1 MLRKGFTLIELLVV
15 ITIIAILAGAALPYV
30 QDYVEDARISKAKSD
45 LGEIKNAMI
54 RWEVDNARLWDNAD
68 ATIDNLVGSYLERAL
83 IDPWGNAYKI
93 DGASSMVYC
102 LGPDGTDSTGDEFS
116 LSFRPPLAISKA
128 YWVDANKDGKVSTGD
143 ALSIRFTRPVAS
155 TGAVGSYKVLS
166 PAVNVSTVNLSADGK
181 TASLQLAPGLADVTT
196 GFHIIM
202 DNTAGAVEDYTD
214 AKFGGPFQIIE
225 NEAYI
230 RPL

>member
-45 LGEIKNAMI
+45 LGEIKNALV
-54 RWEVDNARLWDNAD
+54 RWEVDNARLWNNAD
-68 ATIDNLVGSYLERAL
+68 KTIDNLVGSYLERKL
-83 IDPWGNAYKI
+83 IDPWGKGYAI

-102 LGPDGTDSTGDEFS
+102 LGPDGDDDTGDEFS

-166 PAVNVSTVNLSADGK
+166 PTVNVSTVTLSADGK

-196 GFHIIM
+196 GFHIKM
-202 DNTAGAVEDYTD
+202 DNTTPVTDYT
-214 AKFGGPFQIIE
+214 AVKFGGPFEIIE
-225 NEAYI
+225 NETYI
-230 RPL
+230 RAL